1 VHGNKKT
8 KKSNERNLKYETDQ
22 CSEVTVTDVHAE
34 TAAVIKTEFYNRVA
48 YACSNSIRPTAIC
61 YAAK

>member
-1 VHGNKKT
+1 METKKNE
-8 KKSNERNLKYETDQ
+8 KSNERNLRYETDQ

-34 TAAVIKTEFYNRVA
+34 TAAVIKTEFCNRVA